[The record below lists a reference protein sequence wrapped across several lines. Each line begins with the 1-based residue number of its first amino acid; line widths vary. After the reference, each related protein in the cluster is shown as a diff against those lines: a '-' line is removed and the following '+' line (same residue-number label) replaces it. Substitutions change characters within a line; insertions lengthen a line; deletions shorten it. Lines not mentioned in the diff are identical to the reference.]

1 MEVKPTSSSA
11 PLDLSRWRNVPTI
24 LMFAGGA
31 VSLLGLFNPKE
42 FAFSWLL
49 AFMFFLSL
57 CLGALFLVLAH
68 HLFDAGW
75 SVAIRR
81 FCEHIASLLFP
92 WMFFLFIPIALFAKS
107 RIYLWMNS
115 NPATDKALAVKNP
128 LFTMPGFYLVSAGC
142 FAVWWLLTN
151 RLRFWS
157 PPYPTKARVNLPLG

>member
-1 MEVKPTSSSA
+1 MKVKSTSSSA
-11 PLDLSRWRNVPTI
+11 PLDLSRWRNVPVI

-31 VSLLGLFNPKE
+31 VSLLGLFNLKE

-81 FCEHIASLLFP
+81 FCEHITSLLFP
-92 WMFFLFIPIALFAKS
+92 WMFFLFLPIAFLAKS
-107 RIYLWMNS
+107 LIFYWMRS
-115 NPATDKALAVKNP
+115 DP
-128 LFTMPGFYLVSAGC
+128 
-142 FAVWWLLTN
+142 
-151 RLRFWS
+151 
-157 PPYPTKARVNLPLG
+157 